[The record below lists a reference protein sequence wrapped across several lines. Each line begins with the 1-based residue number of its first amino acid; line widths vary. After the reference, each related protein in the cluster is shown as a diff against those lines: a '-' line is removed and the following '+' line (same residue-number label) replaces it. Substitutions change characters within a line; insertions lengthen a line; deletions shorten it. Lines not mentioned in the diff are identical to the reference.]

1 MIALISTGMSS
12 EPQNVW
18 AVLCARSVM
27 LELLW
32 RPIPELLS
40 ALDVDGAAEYAL
52 SGAGAA
58 EAPHSGAAVR
68 A

>member
-1 MIALISTGMSS
+1 VIALISTGMSS

-40 ALDVDGAAEYAL
+40 ALDVDGAA
-52 SGAGAA
+52 
-58 EAPHSGAAVR
+58 VR
-68 A
+68 ARC

>member
-1 MIALISTGMSS
+1 MFS

-18 AVLCARSVM
+18 AQLCARSVM
-27 LELLW
+27 LELLR

-40 ALDVDGAAEYAL
+40 SLDVDGAAVNAL
-52 SGAGAA
+52 GDAGAA
-58 EAPHSGAAVR
+58 EAPHTGAAVR